1 MLCDSMVDL
10 YEAGAIT
17 GNRKK
22 LLPRKWVA
30 SFAFG
35 SKRLY
40 DFIAENPLVE
50 MYDSEFVNDPYN
62 LSLIHI

>member
-1 MLCDSMVDL
+1 MGIGGIPNAVAKYLTDKKDLRIHSEMLCDSMVDL

-30 SFAFG
+30 S
-35 SKRLY
+35 L
-40 DFIAENPLVE
+40 PLAPSDY
-50 MYDSEFVNDPYN
+50 MT
-62 LSLIHI
+62 L